1 MNSLINIGLYLTYI
15 LVIIALIIIFYF
27 AVMAIVKDFKNVKSS
42 LFGILIL
49 LAVFVIAYLL
59 SSSTDVSM
67 NFFDKTETNPKYSKI
82 IGSAVISLYILM
94 LGVVGT
100 LIYVQISRLLKK

>member
-1 MNSLINIGLYLTYI
+1 MNSLINIGMYLTYI